1 MKHHS
6 IMGYDLDEVREEI
19 HRYPKLTAND
29 LCASLVD
36 EMIQIRRSCG
46 YSQRKLGSLC
56 GVEQSVVTRMESG
69 TTTPNLRTA
78 LNLLA
83 QMGKTLCIVDLK
95 DVEVQCGERRPQ
107 TSGGTPPTG
116 AYECA
121 AGDEA
126 EAEPEEVQAADPASP

>member
-36 EMIQIRRSCG
+36 EMIKIRRSCG

-83 QMGKTLCIVDLK
+83 QMGKTLRIVDLK
-95 DVEVQCGERRPQ
+95 DVEVQCGGRRPQ

-116 AYECA
+116 LDECA

>member
-1 MKHHS
+1 M
-6 IMGYDLDEVREEI
+6 
-19 HRYPKLTAND
+19 
-29 LCASLVD
+29 CASLVD

-83 QMGKTLCIVDLK
+83 QMGKTLRIVDLK
-95 DVEVQCGERRPQ
+95 DVEV
-107 TSGGTPPTG
+107 
-116 AYECA
+116 
-121 AGDEA
+121 
-126 EAEPEEVQAADPASP
+126 